1 MASAL
6 QILPDRQ
13 LEPLA
18 RAYAQAVR
26 TGRLKLAG
34 GALVALALLALS
46 GWFTQFDLV
55 LFWNNAHRF
64 PSYFVR
70 IFHFDTGAPVWSNFE
85 EWFWGVLPEYKCRW
99 LWSLWDTVLIAY
111 LGTALGVVG
120 GFLLSFMASANIA
133 RTRGGVFL
141 ARRLLEF
148 FRSVPEV
155 VFALIFVA
163 AFGIGPFA
171 GVLAIA
177 LHSMG
182 ALGKLFSDAIENI
195 DMKPV
200 DGLVASG
207 ATWWET
213 NRYAVL
219 PQVLASFTSY
229 TLWRFEINVRGASVV
244 GLVGGGGIGQDLIEY
259 IRKFYYSDI
268 SALLI
273 LIVGMVVI
281 IDILTGR
288 LRHYFIGLQ
297 EAR

>member
-6 QILPDRQ
+6 QVLPDRQ
-13 LEPLA
+13 LEPLLRAHA
-18 RAYAQAVR
+18 RAVR
-26 TGRLKLAG
+26 ASRLQLA
-34 GALVALALLALS
+34 ASLLVALVLLVTS
-46 GWFTQFDLV
+46 GWLTEFDPV
-55 LFWNNAHRF
+55 LFANNAHRF

-70 IFHFDTGAPVWSNFE
+70 IFHFESGAPAWSNVE
-85 EWFWGVLPEYKCRW
+85 EWFWGVLPEYRCRW
-99 LWSLWDTVLIAY
+99 LWSLWDTLLIAY
-111 LGTALGVVG
+111 LGTLLGALG
-120 GFLLSFMASANIA
+120 GFVLSFMAAANISRSA
-133 RTRGGVFL
+133 VGVFA

-148 FRSVPEV
+148 LRSVPEV

-177 LHSMG
+177 IHTAG

-195 DMKPV
+195 DMKAV
-200 DGLVASG
+200 DGLAASG
-207 ATWWET
+207 GTWWET

-219 PQVLASFTSY
+219 PQVMANFASY

-259 IRKFYYSDI
+259 IRKFYYTDV

-273 LIVGMVVI
+273 LIVALVMI
-281 IDILTGR
+281 IDVLTGR
-288 LRHYFIGLQ
+288 LRHYLIGRA